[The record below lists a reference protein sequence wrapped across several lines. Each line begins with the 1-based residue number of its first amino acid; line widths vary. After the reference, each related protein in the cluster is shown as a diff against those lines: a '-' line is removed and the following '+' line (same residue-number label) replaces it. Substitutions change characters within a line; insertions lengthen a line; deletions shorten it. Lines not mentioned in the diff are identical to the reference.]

1 MPKVSAAFFLVGA
14 ILVLCGMAL
23 GEYMSSHQDLT
34 LMPLHA
40 HANLLGWV
48 TLALFGTFYALTKE
62 TYSPRLAWLNFFLS
76 AGGMLITLPLLYLT
90 LTAPDGGPKYGPM
103 TGAAAGITI
112 LGMLVFLISV
122 WREFTRKR

>member
-14 ILVLCGMAL
+14 LLLLGGMSL
-23 GEYMSSHQDLT
+23 GEFMSSHQDMT

-48 TLALFGTFYALTKE
+48 TLALSGTFYALTKD

-76 AGGMLITLPLLYLT
+76 AGGVLATLPLLYLT
-90 LTAPDGGPKYGPM
+90 LSAPDGGPKYGPI
-103 TGAAAGITI
+103 TGMAAGITM
-112 LGMLVFLISV
+112 LGVVVLLISV
-122 WREFTRKR
+122 VREFARKR